1 MHPIEV
7 SHLVVAYRRWFKPPL
22 RAVDDLS
29 FVVREGEIVGFLGAN
44 GAGKTST
51 IKTLMGFQ
59 PPTAGTVRI
68 FGMDA
73 TDARAR
79 QLVGFLPETALYSP
93 YLTPYETLRLYGEL
107 HGLRGRQ
114 LKAHIEALLEA
125 VNLSHKAHTLN
136 KNLSKGMLQ
145 RVGIAQALL
154 GDPKLLILDE
164 VSSGLDPIGKREL
177 RDLLA
182 TQRARGRDHLLLV
195 ARTGGSRL
203 HLRPHLDYPSRA
215 AHRRTSAQRPDR
227 ARGVAGGLLHP
238 HSASGT
244 RYPARG
250 GKRSMTRTLQ
260 ITRALMT
267 AGLLETLRRKD
278 LYVVLILTLLLTL
291 GASAFRAFGVQG
303 LEIFVKDVALTAIGV
318 MTTVLTVLIAAR
330 QIPEEMQRRTIYP
343 LMARP
348 ITRGQLLLG
357 KWATATM
364 TASLCFV
371 ILALT
376 TLGLLLT
383 LGIGVKPLFVQ
394 YVLLKLLGIG
404 WLCAMVIALSLYM
417 TPAANV
423 TLSLILAFGSGLFGR
438 LLLMAHWEHD
448 LSALWLNL
456 LYGVLPHYDYFDMS
470 KKVVFNW
477 DLAPW
482 WVLGAMAGYAVL
494 NGGAWLLVGWLRFR
508 KQTIG

>member
-1 MHPIEV
+1 
-7 SHLVVAYRRWFKPPL
+7 
-22 RAVDDLS
+22 
-29 FVVREGEIVGFLGAN
+29 
-44 GAGKTST
+44 
-51 IKTLMGFQ
+51 
-59 PPTAGTVRI
+59 
-68 FGMDA
+68 
-73 TDARAR
+73 
-79 QLVGFLPETALYSP
+79 
-93 YLTPYETLRLYGEL
+93 
-107 HGLRGRQ
+107 
-114 LKAHIEALLEA
+114 
-125 VNLSHKAHTLN
+125 
-136 KNLSKGMLQ
+136 
-145 RVGIAQALL
+145 
-154 GDPKLLILDE
+154 
-164 VSSGLDPIGKREL
+164 
-177 RDLLA
+177 
-182 TQRARGRDHLLLV
+182 
-195 ARTGGSRL
+195 
-203 HLRPHLDYPSRA
+203 
-215 AHRRTSAQRPDR
+215 
-227 ARGVAGGLLHP
+227 
-238 HSASGT
+238 
-244 RYPARG
+244 
-250 GKRSMTRTLQ
+250 
-260 ITRALMT
+260 
-267 AGLLETLRRKD
+267 
-278 LYVVLILTLLLTL
+278 
-291 GASAFRAFGVQG
+291 
-303 LEIFVKDVALTAIGV
+303 
-318 MTTVLTVLIAAR
+318 VLIAAR

-383 LGIGVKPLFVQ
+383 LGIGVKPIFVQ
-394 YVLLKLLGIG
+394 YVLLKLLGVG
-404 WLCAMVIALSLYM
+404 WLCAMVLALSLYM

-494 NGGAWLLVGWLRFR
+494 NGGAWLLIGWLRFR